1 MAGTNKELDALHRA
15 LVEYLTERLHASMKK
30 DDDGNIIAPM
40 PAAELSVLRQF
51 LKDNGIAADKGDADD
66 LLALQAQ
73 LDGER
78 TEAERKSILNAA
90 ISKIA
95 DDSEIIH

>member
-66 LLALQAQ
+66 LLALQEQ
-73 LDGER
+73 LNGER
-78 TEAERKSILNAA
+78 DEAERKSILNAA

-95 DDSEIIH
+95 DDSGMMH

>member
-15 LVEYLTERLHASMKK
+15 LVEYLTGRLMASNRRDENGM
-30 DDDGNIIAPM
+30 IYMPM

-51 LKDNGIAADKGDADD
+51 LKDNGIVADKGDADD

-78 TEAERKSILNAA
+78 TEAERKSILNTA
-90 ISKIA
+90 ISKLA
-95 DDSEIIH
+95 DDSEIMH